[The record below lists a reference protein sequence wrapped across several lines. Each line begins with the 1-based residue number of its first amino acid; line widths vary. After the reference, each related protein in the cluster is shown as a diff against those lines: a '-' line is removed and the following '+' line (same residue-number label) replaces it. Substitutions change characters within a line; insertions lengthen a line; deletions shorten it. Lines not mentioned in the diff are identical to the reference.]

1 MIQGSGDLYCM
12 CYDNNLIQF
21 IEVATQMPLGLCLM
35 VWELPLGDLCLMQ
48 FEIALGGFH
57 HVVFEILLGQLKK
70 YLRGGDL
77 GWGSGV
83 I

>member
-1 MIQGSGDLYCM
+1 
-12 CYDNNLIQF
+12 
-21 IEVATQMPLGLCLM
+21 
-35 VWELPLGDLCLMQ
+35 LGDLCLMQ

-57 HVVFEILLGQLKK
+57 HVVFEIPLGQLKK